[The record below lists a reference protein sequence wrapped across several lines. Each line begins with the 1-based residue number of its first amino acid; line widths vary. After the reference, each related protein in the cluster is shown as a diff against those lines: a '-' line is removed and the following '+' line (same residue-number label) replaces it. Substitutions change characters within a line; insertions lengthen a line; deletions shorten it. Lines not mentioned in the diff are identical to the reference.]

1 MSKFIKISY
10 TGRIKDGRIFD
21 TTDEKIAQE
30 EDIYDE
36 KKVYG
41 PIPLITGEKQIIDG
55 LDSVL
60 QEMQVGEEK
69 TTEIPP
75 EKAYGVRNPELVRLI
90 PMRAFKK
97 QKITPIPGMP
107 VELDGKLAR
116 IQTVTGGRVRV
127 DFNPELAGKT
137 VVYDIKVE
145 ETAETN
151 EDKIKYLLERTF
163 NSIEGVEFELTDKNL
178 RVTIPENLLKD
189 NALGVKKAFLT
200 TEIFKYLDVEST
212 TFEEIWK
219 KEE

>member
-10 TGRIKDGRIFD
+10 TGRIKDERIFD
-21 TTDEKIAQE
+21 TTDEEVAQK

-41 PIPLITGEKQIIDG
+41 PIPLITGEKQIIEG

-60 QEMQVGEEK
+60 AEMQVGEEK

-97 QKITPIPGMP
+97 QKMTPIPGMP
-107 VELDGKLAR
+107 VELDGKIAR

-163 NSIEGVEFELTDKNL
+163 NSIEGLEFELTDKNL

-212 TFEEIWK
+212 TFEEVWK
-219 KEE
+219 K

>member
-21 TTDEKIAQE
+21 TTDKEIAQK

-151 EDKIKYLLERTF
+151 EDKIKYLLERSF
-163 NSIEGVEFELTDKNL
+163 NSTEGLEFELTGKNL